1 MERGFPIAEFQTI
14 RGMRD
19 FLPEQAAKKQ
29 YIEGVCRLVFES
41 YGFQPLETPAV
52 EGFELLAKKGSGG
65 EAIKDE
71 IYYFK
76 DKGDRELG
84 LRFDLTVPTARVVA
98 TNPNFQ
104 KPFKRYQIAKVWRYD
119 RPQAQRY
126 REFTQADYDIF
137 GPKGAMAD
145 FEIIAVTVDVL
156 KKLGLKG
163 KVVVNDRRILEEFA
177 EKNGVKK
184 EQITDCFRSID
195 KLDKIGKDGVEKE
208 LKEKGINANILGQLG
223 MGLDKLEKEI
233 PSSAA
238 LQDLKKVF
246 ALAKDAG
253 IQEYVQFDLSLAR
266 GLEYYTG
273 IVFEVKSGLGPSIG
287 GGGRYDRLIETYG
300 GRETPAIGSS
310 FGIDRILDLLE
321 KQLPAVQPA
330 KVFIAA
336 IGEEA
341 AVESVK
347 IAGKIRAQGIAVEV
361 DLMGRNP
368 SKNTE
373 YADKKG
379 IPFVAFIGEKEISAK
394 EFELKNLKT
403 GKAVKLKFSEIG
415 KVAEVLK

>member
-1 MERGFPIAEFQTI
+1 MTEFQTV

-29 YIEGVCRLVFES
+29 YIEDICRKVFES

-76 DKGDRELG
+76 DKSDRELG

-104 KPFKRYQIAKVWRYD
+104 KPFKRYQIGKVWRYD
-119 RPQAQRY
+119 RPQAQRDG
-126 REFTQADYDIF
+126 EFTQADYDIF
-137 GPKGAMAD
+137 GSNGAMAD

-163 KVVVNDRRILEEFA
+163 KVVVNDRKVLEEAA

-208 LKEKGINANILGQLG
+208 LKDKGINAKILGQLN
-223 MGLDKLEKEI
+223 LSLEKLEKEL
-233 PSSAA
+233 PSSVA
-238 LQDLKKVF
+238 LQELKNVF
-246 ALAKDAG
+246 ALVKEAG

-273 IVFEVKSGLGPSIG
+273 IVFEVKSGMGPSIG

-321 KQLPAVQPA
+321 KQLPAFAPA
-330 KVFIAA
+330 KIFLAA
-336 IGEEA
+336 IGNENFSE
-341 AVESVK
+341 VVK
-347 IAGKIRAQGIAVEV
+347 IAGKLREQGVAVEV
-361 DLMGRNP
+361 DLMDRNP
-368 SKNTE
+368 GKNTE
-373 YADKKG
+373 YAYKKG
-379 IPFVAFIGEKEISAK
+379 IPFVVFVGEKEISAK
-394 EFELKNLKT
+394 ELELKNLKT
-403 GKAVKLKFSEIG
+403 GKTVKVKFSEIG
-415 KVAEVLK
+415 KVAELVK

>member
-1 MERGFPIAEFQTI
+1 MTEFQTV

-29 YIEGVCRLVFES
+29 YIEDICRKVFES

-76 DKGDRELG
+76 DKSDRELG

-104 KPFKRYQIAKVWRYD
+104 KPFKRYQIGQVWRYD
-119 RPQAQRY
+119 RPQASRY

-137 GPKGAMAD
+137 GSKGAMAD

-163 KVVVNDRRILEEFA
+163 KVVVNDRRILEQAA
-177 EKNGVKK
+177 EKNGEKK

-195 KLDKIGKDGVEKE
+195 KRDKIGKEGVEKE
-208 LKEKGINANILGQLG
+208 LKDKGINAKILGQLN
-223 MGLDKLEKEI
+223 LSLEKLEKEI
-233 PSSAA
+233 PNSAA

-246 ALAKDAG
+246 ALVNDAG

-273 IVFEVKSGLGPSIG
+273 IVFEVKSGMGPSIG

-300 GRETPAIGSS
+300 GRETPAVGSS

-341 AVESVK
+341 AVEAVK
-347 IAGKIRAQGIAVEV
+347 IAGKIRAQGIAAEV

-373 YADKKG
+373 DRK
-379 IPFVAFIGEKEISAK
+379 S
-394 EFELKNLKT
+394 
-403 GKAVKLKFSEIG
+403 
-415 KVAEVLK
+415 

>member
-1 MERGFPIAEFQTI
+1 MTEFQTV

-29 YIEGVCRLVFES
+29 YIEDICRKVFES

-76 DKGDRELG
+76 DKSDRELG

-104 KPFKRYQIAKVWRYD
+104 KPFKRYQIGKVWRYD

-137 GPKGAMAD
+137 GSNGAMAD

-163 KVVVNDRRILEEFA
+163 KVVVNDRKVLEEAA

-208 LKEKGINANILGQLG
+208 LKDKGINAKILGQLN
-223 MGLDKLEKEI
+223 LSLEKLEKEL
-233 PSSAA
+233 PSSVA
-238 LQDLKKVF
+238 LQELKNVF
-246 ALAKDAG
+246 ALVKEAG

-273 IVFEVKSGLGPSIG
+273 IVFEVKSGMGPSIG

-321 KQLPAVQPA
+321 KQLPAFAPA
-330 KVFIAA
+330 KIFLAA
-336 IGEEA
+336 IGNENFPE
-341 AVESVK
+341 VVK
-347 IAGKIRAQGIAVEV
+347 IAGKLREQGVAVEV
-361 DLMGRNP
+361 DLMDRNP
-368 SKNTE
+368 GKNTE
-373 YADKKG
+373 YAYKKG
-379 IPFVAFIGEKEISAK
+379 IPFVVFVGEKEISAK
-394 EFELKNLKT
+394 ELELKNLKT
-403 GKAVKLKFSEIG
+403 GKTVKVKFSEIG
-415 KVAEVLK
+415 KVAELMK

>member
-1 MERGFPIAEFQTI
+1 MTEFQTV

-29 YIEGVCRLVFES
+29 YIEDICRQVFES
-41 YGFQPLETPAV
+41 YGFQPVETPAV
-52 EGFELLAKKGSGG
+52 EGFELLAKKGSAG

-98 TNPNFQ
+98 SNPQLQ
-104 KPFKRYQIAKVWRYD
+104 KPFKRYQIDRVWRYD

-137 GPKGAMAD
+137 GTKSTLAD
-145 FEIIAVTVDVL
+145 FEIVAVTVDVL
-156 KKLGLKG
+156 KKLGIKG
-163 KVVVNDRRILEEFA
+163 KVVVNDRRILEEVA

-195 KLDKIGKDGVEKE
+195 KLDKIEMTGVEKE
-208 LKEKGINANILGQLG
+208 LKDKGINAKILGQLD
-223 MGLDKLEKEI
+223 MSLEKLEKDI
-233 PSSAA
+233 PSSVA
-238 LQDLKKVF
+238 LKDLKKLF
-246 ALAKDAG
+246 ALAKETG

-273 IVFEVKSGLGPSIG
+273 IVFEVKSGVGPSIG
-287 GGGRYDRLIETYG
+287 GGGRYDKLIETYG
-300 GRETPAIGSS
+300 GPATPAVGSS
-310 FGIDRILDLLE
+310 FGIDRILDVVD
-321 KQLPAVQPA
+321 KQLPSIAPSKLFV
-330 KVFIAA
+330 AA

-341 AVESVK
+341 VSEVVK
-347 IAGKIRAQGIAVEV
+347 IAGKMRQQGIAVEV
-361 DLMGRNP
+361 DLMARSP
-368 SKNTE
+368 SKNME
-373 YADKKG
+373 YANKKG
-379 IPFVAFIGEKEISAK
+379 IAFAAFVGEKELSAK

-403 GKAVKLKFSEIG
+403 GKAIKVKFSEIG
-415 KVAEVLK
+415 KVAELVK

>member
-1 MERGFPIAEFQTI
+1 MEFERAKGTREIK
-14 RGMRD
+14 
-19 FLPEQAAKKQ
+19 PEEKLLMNRI
-29 YIEGVCRLVFES
+29 IEKLQKIFEL

-76 DKGDRELG
+76 DKSDRELG

-104 KPFKRYQIAKVWRYD
+104 KPFKRYQIGKVWRYD

-137 GPKGAMAD
+137 GSNGAMAD

-163 KVVVNDRRILEEFA
+163 KVVVNDRKVLEEAA

-208 LKEKGINANILGQLG
+208 LKDKGINAKILGQLN
-223 MGLDKLEKEI
+223 LSLEKLEKEL
-233 PSSAA
+233 PSSVA
-238 LQDLKKVF
+238 LQELKNVF
-246 ALAKDAG
+246 ALVKEAG

-273 IVFEVKSGLGPSIG
+273 IVFEVKSGMGPSIG

-321 KQLPAVQPA
+321 KQLPAFAPA
-330 KVFIAA
+330 KIFLAA
-336 IGEEA
+336 IGNENFSE
-341 AVESVK
+341 VVK
-347 IAGKIRAQGIAVEV
+347 IAGKLREQGVAVEV
-361 DLMGRNP
+361 DLMDRNP
-368 SKNTE
+368 GKNTE
-373 YADKKG
+373 YAYKKG
-379 IPFVAFIGEKEISAK
+379 IPFVVFVGEKEISAK
-394 EFELKNLKT
+394 ELELKNLKT
-403 GKAVKLKFSEIG
+403 GKTVKVKFSEIG
-415 KVAEVLK
+415 KVAELMK

>member
-1 MERGFPIAEFQTI
+1 MTEFQTV

-19 FLPEQAAKKQ
+19 FLPEQATKKQ
-29 YIEGVCRLVFES
+29 YIERVCRQVFES

-98 TNPNFQ
+98 SNPNFQ
-104 KPFKRYQIAKVWRYD
+104 KPFKRYQIEKVWRYD

-137 GPKGAMAD
+137 GSKGAMAD

-163 KVVVNDRRILEEFA
+163 KVVINDRGVLEEIA

-208 LKEKGINANILGQLG
+208 LKEKGINAKILGQLS
-223 MGLDKLEKEI
+223 LSLEKLEKEL
-233 PSSAA
+233 PSSVA
-238 LQDLKKVF
+238 LQELKKVF
-246 ALAKDAG
+246 ALVKDSG
-253 IQEYVQFDLSLAR
+253 IQEYVAFDLSLCR

-273 IVFEVKSGLGPSIG
+273 IVFEVKSGMGPSIG
-287 GGGRYDRLIETYG
+287 GGGRYDKLIETYG

-321 KQLPAVQPA
+321 KQLPTVASA
-330 KVFIAA
+330 KIFLAA
-336 IGEEA
+336 IGDENFAE
-341 AVESVK
+341 VVK
-347 IAGKIRAQGIAVEV
+347 IAGKIRGQGVAVEI
-361 DLMGRNP
+361 DLMDRNP
-368 SKNTE
+368 SKNVE
-373 YADKKG
+373 YANKKG
-379 IPFVAFIGEKEISAK
+379 IPFVAFVGEKEISAK
-394 EFELKNLKT
+394 ELELKNLKT
-403 GKAVKLKFSEIG
+403 GKAVKVKFSEIDR
-415 KVAEVLK
+415 VAELVK

>member
-1 MERGFPIAEFQTI
+1 MTEFQTV

-19 FLPEQAAKKQ
+19 FLPEQATKKQ
-29 YIEGVCRLVFES
+29 YIERVCRQVFES

-98 TNPNFQ
+98 SNPNFQ
-104 KPFKRYQIAKVWRYD
+104 KPFKRYQIEKVWRYD

-137 GPKGAMAD
+137 GSQGAMAD

-156 KKLGLKG
+156 KKLNLKG
-163 KVVVNDRRILEEFA
+163 KVVVNDRRILEEIV

-208 LKEKGINANILGQLG
+208 LKEKGINAKILGQLN
-223 MGLDKLEKEI
+223 LSLEKLEKEL
-233 PSSAA
+233 PSSVA
-238 LQDLKKVF
+238 LQELKKVF
-246 ALAKDAG
+246 ALVKDAG

-273 IVFEVKSGLGPSIG
+273 IVFEVKSGMGPSIG
-287 GGGRYDRLIETYG
+287 GGGRYDKLIETYG

-321 KQLPAVQPA
+321 KQLPVVSPA
-330 KVFIAA
+330 KIFLAA
-336 IGEEA
+336 IGDENSAE
-341 AVESVK
+341 VVK
-347 IAGKIRAQGIAVEV
+347 IAGKIRAQGVAVEV
-361 DLMGRNP
+361 DLMQRSP
-368 SKNTE
+368 SKNVE
-373 YADKKG
+373 YANKKE
-379 IPFVAFIGEKEISAK
+379 IPFVAFVGEKEISAK
-394 EFELKNLKT
+394 ELELKNLKT
-403 GKAVKLKFSEIG
+403 GKAIKVKLSEIS
-415 KVAEVLK
+415 KIAELVK

>member
-1 MERGFPIAEFQTI
+1 MTEFQTV

-29 YIEGVCRLVFES
+29 YIEDICRKVFES

-76 DKGDRELG
+76 DKSDRELG

-104 KPFKRYQIAKVWRYD
+104 KPFKRYQIGKVWRYD

-137 GPKGAMAD
+137 GSNGAMAD

-163 KVVVNDRRILEEFA
+163 KVVVNDRKVLEEAA

-208 LKEKGINANILGQLG
+208 LKSKGINAIILGQLN
-223 MGLDKLEKEI
+223 LSLEKLEKEL
-233 PSSAA
+233 PSSVA
-238 LQDLKKVF
+238 LQELKNVF
-246 ALAKDAG
+246 ALVKEAG

-273 IVFEVKSGLGPSIG
+273 IVFEVKSGMGPSIG

-321 KQLPAVQPA
+321 KQLPAFAPA
-330 KVFIAA
+330 KIFLAA
-336 IGEEA
+336 IGNENFSE
-341 AVESVK
+341 VVK
-347 IAGKIRAQGIAVEV
+347 IAGKLREQGVAVEV
-361 DLMGRNP
+361 DLMDRNP
-368 SKNTE
+368 GKNTE
-373 YADKKG
+373 YAYKKG
-379 IPFVAFIGEKEISAK
+379 IPFVVFVGEKEISAK
-394 EFELKNLKT
+394 ELELKNLKT
-403 GKAVKLKFSEIG
+403 GKTVKVKFSEIG
-415 KVAEVLK
+415 KVAELMK